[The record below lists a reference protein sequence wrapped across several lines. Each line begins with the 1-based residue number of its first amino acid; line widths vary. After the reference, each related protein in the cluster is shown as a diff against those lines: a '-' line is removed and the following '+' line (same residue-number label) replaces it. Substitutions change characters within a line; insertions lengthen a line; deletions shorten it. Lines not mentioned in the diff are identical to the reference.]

1 VTGSN
6 KGIGYGIVR
15 VLCQKEKDAIIYMTG
30 KIIKIFNKII
40 IMFSFTAR
48 NPKLGEAALEQLKK
62 EVDTASHA
70 RVHLH
75 QLDIT
80 DKQSCNTLAQY
91 LKQKYGGLDVLVNNA
106 GILVV

>member
-1 VTGSN
+1 
-6 KGIGYGIVR
+6 
-15 VLCQKEKDAIIYMTG
+15 L
-30 KIIKIFNKII
+30 
-40 IMFSFTAR
+40 FSFTAR

-70 RVHLH
+70 RVHFH

-80 DKQSCNTLAQY
+80 DKQSCNTFAQY

-106 GILVV
+106 GIAFSVRMG